1 MEQTQ
6 QPAAT
11 ISRWWVLFL
20 VHFSVLAFAL
30 NFQMIP
36 PLLPS
41 LISRIGLTHT
51 QAGALMGLF
60 TLPGIFL
67 ALPGGRVS
75 DAIGPRS
82 VALWSL
88 ALLTVGP
95 FLMLPL
101 HPWFLYTGRICSGV
115 GGAVLVV
122 VAPQIIARFFHG
134 RELGLAM
141 GIFNTSVPV
150 GTILA
155 FNVLGSLAGSLS
167 ISVVLVITACFSF
180 LALAAFF
187 FTYADPVQ
195 SSSEM
200 SAVGR
205 GTIRGLGKGIWLV
218 SLVWVLFNIS
228 ILAYFTFTIDHF
240 IASGMNGSTARFL
253 SSLPMLLSIFLTP
266 IVGFSIHRYG
276 LRWSRPLIG
285 CYISTKGYGYTVV
298 SYHQSMHFYQSSMDI
313 LFLLNKRFPRVWL
326 VYPGNPFFLYEC
338 LQNNGARQMFLC
350 LAKKRLCPG
359 PFFKLA
365 NPDRI
370 ITADLLD
377 AQIVPLYF
385 LQVGSQFLI
394 GLLSPG
400 FNRIAAGLQ
409 GIKLR

>member
-1 MEQTQ
+1 MEAEHST
-6 QPAAT
+6 T
-11 ISRWWVLFL
+11 SISRWWVLFL

-205 GTIRGLGKGIWLV
+205 GTIKGLGKGIWLV

-276 LRWSRPLIG
+276 LRWFLPLIG
-285 CYISTKGYGYTVV
+285 CSIS
-298 SYHQSMHFYQSSMDI
+298 SAAI
-313 LFLLNKRFPRVWL
+313 FLV
-326 VYPGNPFFLYEC
+326 
-338 LQNNGARQMFLC
+338 MT
-350 LAKKRLCPG
+350 
-359 PFFKLA
+359 
-365 NPDRI
+365 PDRTMVI
-370 ITADLLD
+370 AWSILLG
-377 AQIVPLYF
+377 IGISMVPPAVFTIAGEVVPPSRTGTGFGLMTTIF
-385 LQVGSQFLI
+385 NLGVFFGIPLI
-394 GLLSPG
+394 GHAKDLTSSYRSSFILMAIIMAMG
-400 FNRIAAGLQ
+400 AVAGAVSMRLVS
-409 GIKLR
+409 K